1 MRIRMTTF
9 LIWHGQ
15 QVMPGEEVD
24 LPDDVARRYLA
35 TNQAESIQQREPATT
50 VVEAAAINR
59 QIPNAAID
67 RRPQQFRRR

>member
-9 LIWHGQ
+9 LSWYGQ
-15 QVMPGEEVD
+15 QVMPGEEID

-35 TNQAESIQQREPATT
+35 TNQAEEIEQQEAKP
-50 VVEAAAINR
+50 VIEAAALNR

-67 RRPQQFRRR
+67 RRPQQFKRR

>member
-9 LIWHGQ
+9 LVWYGQ
-15 QVMPGEEVD
+15 QVMPGEEIE

-35 TNQAESIQQREPATT
+35 TNQAEAVEQPVTQP
-50 VVEAAAINR
+50 VVEAATLNR
-59 QIPNAAID
+59 QIPNATLD